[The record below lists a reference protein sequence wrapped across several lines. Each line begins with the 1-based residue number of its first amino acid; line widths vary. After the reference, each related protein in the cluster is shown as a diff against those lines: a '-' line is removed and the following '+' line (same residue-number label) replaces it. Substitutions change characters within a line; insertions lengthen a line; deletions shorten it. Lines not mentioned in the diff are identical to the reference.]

1 MTIFALLYLTT
12 VPIMAT
18 FWDGWRAGPIELGK
32 NALGLIVAFFVIAML
47 SPFVLLIAKSS

>member
-18 FWDGWRAGPIELGK
+18 FWDGWRAGLIELGK

-47 SPFVLLIAKSS
+47 SPFVLLIATK